1 MKPEAIKKAVTLAA
15 ELEQFM
21 IATADKDGHPHVAT
35 AGKMSL
41 VPEQRV
47 KVAAWFCPGT
57 VANVQQNHRIALAVW
72 DSATDTGYQLLGEVE
87 KVTELAFLNGYAPEE
102 EGGQIPP
109 QVERELLV
117 RVDKIL
123 TFTRAPHSDV
133 ED

>member
-1 MKPEAIKKAVTLAA
+1 MNKETIEKAVALAA
-15 ELEQFM
+15 ELKQFL
-21 IATADKDGHPHVAT
+21 IATADRDGLPHVAT

-41 VPEQRV
+41 VPDQRV

-57 VANVQQNHRIALAVW
+57 AANVQQNHRIALAVW
-72 DSATDTGYQLLGEVE
+72 DPATDTGYQLLGEVE

-102 EGGQIPP
+102 ESGQILP

-123 TFTRAPHSDV
+123 TFTQAPHSDV
-133 ED
+133 EG